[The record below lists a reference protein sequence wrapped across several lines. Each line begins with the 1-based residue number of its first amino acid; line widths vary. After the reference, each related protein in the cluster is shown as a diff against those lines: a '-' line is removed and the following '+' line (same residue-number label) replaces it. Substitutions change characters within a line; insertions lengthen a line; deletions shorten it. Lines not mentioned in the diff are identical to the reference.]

1 MSKND
6 LASGNANEFAISR
19 ALSSSRRSL
28 RSTYGRLA
36 CQERS
41 LLREGGESSHD
52 GDGLF
57 CLTAL
62 IWRCLGV
69 GAWVWHDGYVH
80 VFRVVLFSESVVLSC
95 GEAVLSV
102 GAVRAGFRRAR
113 GLSDESECRPL
124 ITYLYPKAAVAAKI
138 DKLVNRQIG

>member
-1 MSKND
+1 MN
-6 LASGNANEFAISR
+6 IH
-19 ALSSSRRSL
+19 L
-28 RSTYGRLA
+28 RKFSVLIFCYF
-36 CQERS
+36 
-41 LLREGGESSHD
+41 
-52 GDGLF
+52 F

-95 GEAVLSV
+95 GEAALSV

-113 GLSDESECRPL
+113 GLSDGSENRPL
-124 ITYLYPKAAVAAKI
+124 ITNPPERVIASSWP
-138 DKLVNRQIG
+138 

>member
-1 MSKND
+1 ME
-6 LASGNANEFAISR
+6 LAPIAEAKPIFEAKP
-19 ALSSSRRSL
+19 
-28 RSTYGRLA
+28 
-36 CQERS
+36 QRS

-95 GEAVLSV
+95 GEAILSV
-102 GAVRAGFRRAR
+102 GLAQSDLKSDCCEYQDLQSANRISNAYIHCGRIENPPERDWLLRFTQVPVPVTTVPRC
-113 GLSDESECRPL
+113 LSP
-124 ITYLYPKAAVAAKI
+124 
-138 DKLVNRQIG
+138 